1 MLLSACHR
9 IRHALAF
16 AALFVLCAAS
26 TGATRDD
33 DYVARGMQL
42 LRALYPGLKHVYVE
56 IEDEH
61 DLDDRPAANPDAINP
76 FVINLYDHSRPEK
89 PRGPEDTERPAR
101 LLSASFQFWGEKN
114 GLRALWVSGPFVD
127 GRLEK
132 LRKELDEHPDWPDA
146 RLVKALK
153 AAGAKYGPDDREAL
167 LRALPLKE
175 LEPCTGPME
184 VTSARFHVR
193 LNADTGD
200 NPDADLT
207 WFVDAKWH
215 SPDGRYEANRTMTL
229 EPFEGA
235 LMVYSIRNLPR
246 PVAK

>member
-1 MLLSACHR
+1 MF
-9 IRHALAF
+9 AF
-16 AALFVLCAAS
+16 IVAS

-76 FVINLYDHSRPEK
+76 FVINLLDHSRPEK
-89 PRGPEDTERPAR
+89 PRGPEDTERPPR
-101 LLSASFQFWGEKN
+101 LLSASFQFMGED

-127 GRLEK
+127 GRLEA

-153 AAGAKYGPDDREAL
+153 AAGAKYGPDDRAAL
-167 LRALPLKE
+167 LRALPLRE

-200 NPDADLT
+200 NPEADLT

-215 SPDGRYEANRTMTL
+215 SPDGRYEADRTMTL

-235 LMVYSIRNLPR
+235 LIDYSIRTLPR
-246 PVAK
+246 LVAK

>member
-1 MLLSACHR
+1 MLPLTCHR
-9 IRHALAF
+9 TKYAIAF
-16 AALFVLCAAS
+16 GGMVTLIVAS

-76 FVINLYDHSRPEK
+76 FEINLYDHSRPEK

-101 LLSASFQFWGEKN
+101 LLSARFQFWVAKHE
-114 GLRALWVSGPFVD
+114 LSALWVSGPFVD
-127 GRLEK
+127 GRLER
-132 LRKELDEHPDWPDA
+132 LTMELDEHPDWPDA

-153 AAGAKYGPDDREAL
+153 AAGAKYGPDDREAF

-184 VTSARFHVR
+184 VTSARFDLR
-193 LNADTGD
+193 FNADEGGK
-200 NPDADLT
+200 PKAILT

-215 SPDGRYEANRTMTL
+215 SPDGRYEADRTMTF

-235 LMVYSIRNLPR
+235 LIDYSIRNLPR
-246 PVAK
+246 PIAK

>member
-1 MLLSACHR
+1 MFTL
-9 IRHALAF
+9 I
-16 AALFVLCAAS
+16 VAS
-26 TGATRDD
+26 SGATRSD

-42 LRALYPGLKHVYVE
+42 LRALYPGLKHVHVE
-56 IEDEH
+56 IEDEN
-61 DLDDRPAANPDAINP
+61 DLDEHPAADPYVISLFA
-76 FVINLYDHSRPEK
+76 INLYPHARAAMPDSK
-89 PRGPEDTERPAR
+89 PPVLLLGAR
-101 LLSASFQFWGEKN
+101 FQFWGPDV
-114 GLRALWVSGPFVD
+114 GLRALFVSGPFVD

-153 AAGAKYGPDDREAL
+153 AAGAKYGPDDRAAL

-193 LNADTGD
+193 QNADTGD
-200 NPDADLT
+200 NPEADLT

-215 SPDGRYEANRTMTL
+215 SPDGRYEADRTMTL

-235 LMVYSIRNLPR
+235 LIDYSIRTLPR
-246 PVAK
+246 LVAK